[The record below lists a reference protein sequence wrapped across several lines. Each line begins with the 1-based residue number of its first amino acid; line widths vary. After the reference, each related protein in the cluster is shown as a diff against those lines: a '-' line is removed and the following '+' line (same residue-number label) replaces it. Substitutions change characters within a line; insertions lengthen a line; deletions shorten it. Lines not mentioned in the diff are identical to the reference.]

1 MAVAFSPDGARL
13 ASASYDGTVRVWD
26 PATGTALATL
36 TGHDGRVDAVA
47 FSPDGRLVASAGN
60 DRTVRVWDVSAAKVL
75 SLLRLDAAIQALSWG
90 PDAMAIGER
99 TSVVLLDVL
108 RH

>member
-1 MAVAFSPDGARL
+1 
-13 ASASYDGTVRVWD
+13 
-26 PATGTALATL
+26 
-36 TGHDGRVDAVA
+36 
-47 FSPDGRLVASAGN
+47 
-60 DRTVRVWDVSAAKVL
+60 VRVWDVSAAKVL